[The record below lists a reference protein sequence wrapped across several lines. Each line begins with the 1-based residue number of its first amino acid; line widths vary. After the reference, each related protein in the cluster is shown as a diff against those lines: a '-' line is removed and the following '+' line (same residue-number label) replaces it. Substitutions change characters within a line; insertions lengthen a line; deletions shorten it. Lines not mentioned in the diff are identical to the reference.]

1 MPPVKARAFKRGKMS
16 HSHTP
21 PSPLTLG
28 TYGPL
33 GGEVRVPGDKSI
45 SHRAIML
52 SALAVGRSEIHGLLE
67 GEDVLATASAMRAM
81 GATVERLQEGHWIVD
96 GVGVG
101 SLLQPQA
108 ALDMGNS
115 GTSTRLLM
123 GLLASHPITAG
134 FTGDESLSR
143 RPMGRVIEPLSR
155 IGAEI
160 TASPGG
166 RLPLI
171 LRGAETPLPIR
182 YRLPV
187 ASAQV
192 KSAILL
198 AGLNIGAETVVEEP
212 VPTRDHSERML
223 MGFGADL
230 TVEPMP
236 EGGRRISIRGWAELK
251 PQTLDVP
258 GDPSSAAFP
267 LVAALIVPGSDV
279 LIRGVGQNPTR
290 DGLVRAL
297 KMMGADIELL
307 DPRDVGGEPVAD
319 LRVRHS
325 ALRGI
330 DVPPEMAPSMIDEYP
345 ILFVAAALAQGRTIL
360 RGIEELRVKESDRI
374 AAMAAGL
381 QASGVKVE
389 ELPDGLIVE
398 GSGGAP
404 VPGGATI
411 ATHLDHRIAMSFAV
425 LSLVARNPVTVDDR
439 APIATSFPDFLPLMQ
454 RLGAHE
460 NAT

>member
-1 MPPVKARAFKRGKMS
+1 MTS
-16 HSHTP
+16 SNTP
-21 PSPLTLG
+21 PSPLSLSAPA
-28 TYGPL
+28 PL
-33 GGEVRVPGDKSI
+33 AGEVRVPGDKSI

-52 SALAVGRSEIHGLLE
+52 SALAVGRSEVRGLLE
-67 GEDVLATASAMRAM
+67 GEDVLATAAAMRAM
-81 GATVERLQEGHWIVD
+81 GAQVERLGQGHWVVD

-101 SLLQPQA
+101 GLLQPDAQ
-108 ALDMGNS
+108 LDMGNS

-123 GLLASHPITAG
+123 GLVSSHPITAT
-134 FTGDESLSR
+134 FVGDASLSR

-160 TASPGG
+160 TASPDG
-166 RLPLI
+166 RLPLM
-171 LRGAETPLPIR
+171 LRGADTPLPIH

-223 MGFGADL
+223 KGFGAEL
-230 TVEPMP
+230 SVEPMAD
-236 EGGRRISIRGWAELK
+236 GGKRIAVRGWAELK
-251 PQTLDVP
+251 PQTLEVP
-258 GDPSSAAFP
+258 GDPSSAGFL
-267 LVAALIVPGSDV
+267 LVAALIVPGSN
-279 LIRGVGQNPTR
+279 ITIHGVGLNPTR
-290 DGLVRAL
+290 DGLVRVL
-297 KMMGADIELL
+297 QEMGADITKLNE
-307 DPRDVGGEPVAD
+307 REVGGEPVAD
-319 LRVRHS
+319 LLVTHS
-325 ALRGI
+325 ALTGI
-330 DVPPEMAPSMIDEYP
+330 EVPPEVAPSMIDEYP
-345 ILFVAAALAQGRTIL
+345 ILFVAAALASGRTVM

-381 QASGVKVE
+381 RAAGVAVE

-398 GSGGAP
+398 GSGGEKVA
-404 VPGGATI
+404 GGCTV

-425 LSLVARNPVTVDDR
+425 LSLAAKTAITVDDR

-454 RLGAHE
+454 RLGAVQ
-460 NAT
+460 A